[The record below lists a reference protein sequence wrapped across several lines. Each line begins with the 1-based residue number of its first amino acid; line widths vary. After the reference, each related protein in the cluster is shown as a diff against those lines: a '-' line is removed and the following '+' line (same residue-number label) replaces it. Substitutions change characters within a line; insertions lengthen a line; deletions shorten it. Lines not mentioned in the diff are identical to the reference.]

1 MVNLVLRA
9 LGLITDL
16 FSDWVPRGVISM
28 RDWGGAVMSRVL
40 APRAVELVRA
50 TAEDLEA

>member
-1 MVNLVLRA
+1 
-9 LGLITDL
+9 
-16 FSDWVPRGVISM
+16 M

-40 APRAVELVRA
+40 AHWVVELVRA